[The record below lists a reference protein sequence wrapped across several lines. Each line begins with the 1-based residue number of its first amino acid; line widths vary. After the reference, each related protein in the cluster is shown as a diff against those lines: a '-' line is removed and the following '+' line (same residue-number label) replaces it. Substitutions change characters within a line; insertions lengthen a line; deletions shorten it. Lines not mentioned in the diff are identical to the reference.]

1 MRNVLAVE
9 IGQQNIKIA
18 ASLAPSRSSLK
29 NLYFSS
35 KTIASLEDEA
45 ISKLITEVLNKWKF
59 KPSYVVLSLPRNL
72 VAVRN
77 LSLPSKDKDEISK
90 MVDLHAVKVVPYK
103 KEEMVTAYSALEQTE
118 AGYSQVLLSAVH
130 RNTLNRHL
138 KIITDAGFLADKVYL
153 SSCGIREYVLA
164 MRKNVIEKEGIYIA
178 VDLDAEY
185 CDFTAFSKE
194 KLLFTRSIIIGAA
207 QLENEEERAR
217 LIKEIKQTVII
228 FKSELENKKPQKIFI
243 TGATGLLKSYEEAMA
258 QQLELPLEIIAA
270 DEEIAQSD
278 KIEVTRNISLTS
290 INQLLSEAPER
301 ISFFV
306 AELQVSRVF
315 KERVTNL
322 IIAGS
327 LGVFILFIIS
337 CIFLANV
344 YNKQVY
350 LHNINNQAKKVEQEV
365 QGLAG
370 ESELVE
376 TAKAVVKR
384 KRLPLVFFLELY
396 KLVPKEIAIK
406 SIEVDN
412 DDIVF
417 IRGESLN
424 LSDVYAFSEKL
435 DKSKHFVDIN
445 NKSARKKKAR
455 KGELTDF
462 EITANF
468 RY

>member
-18 ASLAPSRSSLK
+18 ASLSPLRGSLK
-29 NLYFSS
+29 NLYFAS
-35 KTIASLEDEA
+35 KPISSLEDES
-45 ISKLITEVLNKWKF
+45 ISKLLAETLNKWKF
-59 KPSYVVLSLPRNL
+59 KPSYIVLSLPRNL

-77 LSLPSKDKDEISK
+77 LSLPSKDRDEISK
-90 MVDLHAVKVVPYK
+90 MVELHAVKVVPYK
-103 KEEMVTAYSALEQTE
+103 KEEMVTAYLALEQTE

-130 RNTLNRHL
+130 CNTLNRHL

-153 SSCGIREYVLA
+153 SSCGIREYVLV
-164 MRKNVIEKEGIYIA
+164 MRKNAIEKEGVYIA

-185 CDFTAFSKE
+185 CDFAAFSKE
-194 KLLFTRSIIIGAA
+194 KLLFTRSIVMGAA
-207 QLENEEERAR
+207 QLEGEEQRSR
-217 LIKEIKQTVII
+217 LIKEIKQTIII

-243 TGATGLLKSYEEAMA
+243 TGATGLVKSHEEAIA

-270 DEEIAQSD
+270 DEEIAHSD
-278 KIEVTRNISLTS
+278 KIEVTRNISLTA
-290 INQLLSEAPER
+290 INQLLSESPER

-306 AELQVSRVF
+306 AELQVSRIF
-315 KERVTNL
+315 KERVANL
-322 IIAGS
+322 IITGS
-327 LGVFILFIIS
+327 LAVFILFIIS
-337 CIFLANV
+337 CIFLASV

-350 LHNINNQAKKVEQEV
+350 LHNINSQAKIVEQEV
-365 QGLAG
+365 SGLSG
-370 ESELVE
+370 ESEIVE
-376 TAKAVVKR
+376 IAKAVMKR
-384 KRLPLVFFLELY
+384 KNMPLILFLELY

-406 SIEVDN
+406 SIEVDK
-412 DDIVF
+412 DDLVF

-435 DKSKHFVDIN
+435 DKSKYFVDIN

-462 EITANF
+462 EITASF